1 MEKNYLVRILENEE
15 RINKIVEILALS
27 PAKHFQI
34 SYTDADVEIVAY
46 THKST
51 SAQDVENLMRCFAIQ
66 TDRIETI
73 ELENSNGK
81 FWVTKLYISI

>member
-15 RINKIVEILALS
+15 RINKIVEVLSLS

-34 SYTDADVEIVAY
+34 SYTDADVEIDAY
-46 THKST
+46 SQKST
-51 SAQDVENLMRCFAIQ
+51 SAQHVENLMRCFAIK

-81 FWVTKLYISI
+81 FWVSKLYISI